1 VLVAEDE
8 DMVRSLIRIALRWN
22 GYTVLEARNGTEALA
37 LAERHPG
44 PIHLLV
50 TDVVMP
56 RVSGPELARKLR
68 SARPETRVLY
78 ISGYTGGDDEFGR
91 ELGNLSAEE
100 VFLPKPFTPDAL
112 VVKVKEMLEG

>member
-1 VLVAEDE
+1 
-8 DMVRSLIRIALRWN
+8 
-22 GYTVLEARNGTEALA
+22 LA

-44 PIHLLV
+44 VIDLLV

-78 ISGYTGGDDEFGR
+78 ISGYTGGDEQVGH
-91 ELGNLSAEE
+91 LSDEE
-100 VFLPKPFTPDAL
+100 VFLPKPFTPAAL